1 MKILKSTPKPA
12 LTFNSTVYTY
22 EELLLN
28 IHAYSLLLRPYH
40 PKKVMI
46 YAENRPEWIFAFY
59 SSWLQQAAAVPVD
72 VMSTFQELNYMMA
85 DCEADVVFC
94 SQAKKPVVESAMQS
108 LKKQPVVLV
117 FEEIGTLPKPDR
129 VSDIEVADYQKT
141 ALIIYTSGT
150 TGSQKGVMLSFENLI
165 ENIRAVSEDI
175 PIYTPNEIVMILLPL
190 HHIFPLLGSMVAPFK
205 VGGKVAMSPSLS
217 TEDIIGTLQSHKVS
231 IIIGVPRLYAII
243 RKGIMDKV
251 KASSAGRLMFS
262 LAGKLKSRSF
272 SKRVFKAVHQK
283 FGGHL
288 KYMIC
293 GGAPLD
299 PEVASDYKT
308 LGFEML
314 EGYGMTEAAP
324 MISFTRPNKWKIG
337 AAGQVMPNMKVEIRE
352 GEIVASGKNI
362 MQGYYNKPGETAEI
376 LKDGWLYTGD
386 LGEIDSRGYVKITG
400 RKKEIIV
407 TSSGKNINPTELE
420 IKLEESITGVAEAG
434 VLLYNDKLHA
444 IIVPDYATLSA
455 AGAVDPQK
463 HFREALVNGF
473 NKEVA
478 PYKNIISFTLT
489 SNELPRTRLGKL
501 QRFKLI
507 QMIESA
513 TTEKKQQQA
522 PDFEEYKFL
531 KTYLEE
537 QKAVD
542 VSPDAHLEFD
552 IGLDSLDKVGLQAW
566 LERSFGIDLKVENLM
581 NFPSVIKLAE
591 YIRDKKSKLQVETIN
606 WADILKEKVT
616 IRFPGSWYFSQLLVK
631 FSKYIYKVYFRLSYN
646 GLQNIPQGSCIIA
659 PNHQSFFDGFIIAS
673 LLKRKTFSR
682 TYFYA
687 KEKHIRQRWLK
698 FVAQHNNIIIVDLN
712 NDLRLSIQKMAVAL
726 QNNRNIII
734 FPEGTRSKDGTIG
747 EFKETFAILSRELGV
762 PVVPV
767 AIDGAWHAFPPGSR
781 IPRPFR
787 QISVSFLKPINP
799 GNESYKDLARIVRE
813 QIRNNIAS

>member
-1 MKILKSTPKPA
+1 MKILRSTAKPA
-12 LTFNSTVYTY
+12 LAYKDTVYTY
-22 EELLLN
+22 EDILFN
-28 IHAYSLLLRPYH
+28 IHSYSLLLQKKH

-46 YAENRPEWIFAFY
+46 YSENRPEWIFTFY
-59 SSWLQQAAAVPVD
+59 SSWLQQAIVVPVD
-72 VMSTFQELNYMMA
+72 VMSTAQELNYMMA

-94 SQAKKPVVESAMQS
+94 SQAKKPVVDAAMKS
-108 LKKQPVVLV
+108 LKKQPVVMV

-129 VSDIEVADYQKT
+129 VSDIEVADYQRT

-175 PIYTPNEIVMILLPL
+175 PIYTPDEIVMILLPL

-205 VGGKVAMSPSLS
+205 VGGKVAMSPSLA
-217 TEDIIGTLQSHKVS
+217 TEDIIGTLQNHKVN

-251 KASSAGRLMFS
+251 NASAAGRLMFS
-262 LAGKLKSRSF
+262 LAGKLKSRGF

-283 FGGHL
+283 FGGNV

-299 PEVASDYKT
+299 PEVAADYKT

-324 MISFTRPNKWKIG
+324 MISFTRPGKWKIG
-337 AAGQVMPNMKVEIRE
+337 AAGQVMVNMKVEIRD
-352 GEIVASGKNI
+352 GEIVAFGKNI
-362 MQGYYNKPGETAEI
+362 MKGYYNKPDETAEI

-386 LGEIDSRGYVKITG
+386 LGEIDSLGYLKITG

-420 IKLEESITGVAEAG
+420 QKLEENITGVAEAG

-444 IIVPDYATLSA
+444 IIVPDYAKLSE
-455 AGAVDPQK
+455 AGADDLRK
-463 HFREALVNGF
+463 HFREALINIF

-489 SNELPRTRLGKL
+489 SAELPRTRLGKL
-501 QRFKLI
+501 QRFKL
-507 QMIESA
+507 QRMIESA
-513 TTEKKQQQA
+513 TTEKKHQPA

-542 VSPDAHLEFD
+542 ISPDDHLEFD

-566 LERSFGIDLKVENLM
+566 LERSFGVDLKVENLM
-581 NFPSVIKLAE
+581 TFPSVIKLAE
-591 YIRDKKSKLQVETIN
+591 YIRDKKSKFQVETIN
-606 WADILKEKVT
+606 WADILKEKVN

-646 GLQNIPQGSCIIA
+646 GLQNIPQGPCIIA

-673 LLKRKTFSR
+673 LLSRKTFSK

-698 FVAQHNNIIIVDLN
+698 FVAQRNNIIIVDLN
-712 NDLRLSIQKMAVAL
+712 SDLRLSIQKMAVAL

-734 FPEGTRSKDGTIG
+734 FPEGTRSKDGKIG
-747 EFKETFAILSRELGV
+747 EFKETFAILSRELEV

-799 GNESYKDLARIVRE
+799 GKQSYKDLARIVRD